1 MAAAARV
8 FAERGYSDATVQD
21 VADELGILK
30 GSLYH
35 YIRTKEDLLF
45 RLYEDVHGGVDAIL
59 ERAVAAGDA
68 TPPLDRLAA
77 YVTQIVEYSTANLP
91 HLTAYHH
98 ELDRLGDARRAL
110 VRAWQR
116 PHVDFVCELIADAQ
130 RRGDADPSGDP
141 RVLANM
147 VLAATIW
154 MHRWYR
160 PSGRITPAQLAQQ
173 CAAYARLGVRGT
185 AGPGRSG
192 PAVAA

>member
-8 FAERGYSDATVQD
+8 FAERGYADATVQD

-45 RLYEDVHGGVDAIL
+45 RLYEDVHGDVDAIL
-59 ERAVAAGDA
+59 ERAAATGDD
-68 TPPLDRLAA
+68 TPPLDQLDA
-77 YVTQIVEYSTANLP
+77 YVTEVVAYSAANLP
-91 HLTAYHH
+91 QLTAYHH
-98 ELDRLGDARRAL
+98 ELERLGPDRRET

-116 PHVDFVCELIADAQ
+116 PHVDFVTGLIAEAQ
-130 RRGDADPSGDP
+130 RRGEADASQDPA
-141 RVLANM
+141 VLANL

-160 PSGRITPAQLAQQ
+160 PSGRVTPAQIAEH
-173 CAAYARLGVRGT
+173 CAAYARLGVRGA
-185 AGPGRSG
+185 AGREPRI
-192 PAVAA
+192 AA